1 MLNHAYEDA
10 PRRHPGGGASC
21 PVLPQAPL
29 SFGLESPAGGSP
41 VRVQLMYFNAGGGHR
56 ASSLALE
63 AAIGRAGLGW
73 QVERVN
79 LLERVDVHD
88 VFRRWTGM
96 APEGIYNKRLAM
108 GWTAGLAQELRLLQA
123 GIRMGHPFLMKRL
136 RQHWL
141 LSRPDLVVSL
151 VPNFNRAMFLS
162 LQQALPGTPYATV
175 MTDLA
180 DLPPRFWIEKGLPIH
195 IVCGTPRAVAQAH
208 AAGCAPSHV
217 HSVSGM
223 LLRHDFY
230 APRLG
235 GSDRLVRRRELG
247 LPLDRPVGLVLF
259 GGEGSRQM
267 LTIAR
272 QLPDVPLILLCGNN
286 EALARALRE
295 LPARAPRAIVGYTGD
310 IPQYMQLADFF
321 IGKPGPGSLSEAI
334 QMGLPCIVASNAST
348 LPQERYNTH
357 WLREQELGLT
367 IGGYDEIAWAVARLL
382 ADLPRFQAAARRVR
396 NHASDELPGVLA
408 GIVAQVPTRAAA
420 VLAAGAVMRMS

>member
-1 MLNHAYEDA
+1 M
-10 PRRHPGGGASC
+10 
-21 PVLPQAPL
+21 
-29 SFGLESPAGGSP
+29 
-41 VRVQLMYFNAGGGHR
+41 
-56 ASSLALE
+56 
-63 AAIGRAGLGW
+63 
-73 QVERVN
+73 
-79 LLERVDVHD
+79 
-88 VFRRWTGM
+88 
-96 APEGIYNKRLAM
+96 
-108 GWTAGLAQELRLLQA
+108 
-123 GIRMGHPFLMKRL
+123 
-136 RQHWL
+136 
-141 LSRPDLVVSL
+141 
-151 VPNFNRAMFLS
+151 
-162 LQQALPGTPYATV
+162 
-175 MTDLA
+175 
-180 DLPPRFWIEKGLPIH
+180 
-195 IVCGTPRAVAQAH
+195 AQAH